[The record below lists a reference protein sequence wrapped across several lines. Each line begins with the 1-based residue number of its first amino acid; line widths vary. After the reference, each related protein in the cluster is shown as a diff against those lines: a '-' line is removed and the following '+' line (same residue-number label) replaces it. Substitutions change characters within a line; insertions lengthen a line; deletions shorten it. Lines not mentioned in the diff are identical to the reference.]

1 MHRAICHDD
10 LHHRPCLDVF
20 SYQPWLL
27 QPDAAR
33 TASELFRRSPGVIDA
48 VDRGIKNTAM
58 ARAARPNQAAAT
70 NASWMAAGD
79 VAGTPTRSLASGS
92 CWPTW
97 TYATPVITADAIHIR
112 DVTLAEDASQVRT
125 GNAPESWRPSG
136 TLWPASCADG
146 VIPTSPPRCATTAA
160 TPPVC
165 WDSLASHTR
174 EPDIPAL

>member
-27 QPDAAR
+27 QR

-58 ARAARPNQAAAT
+58 ARAVRPNQAAAT
-70 NASWMAAGD
+70 DASWMAAGD
-79 VAGTPTRSLASGS
+79 VAGTTNEITRLRLLLADLDLRN
-92 CWPTW
+92 T
-97 TYATPVITADAIHIR
+97 VITADAIHIR

-146 VIPTSPPRCATTAA
+146 VTPTSPIAAALRHYGRDATRVLGLLGITY
-160 TPPVC
+160 P
-165 WDSLASHTR
+165 
-174 EPDIPAL
+174 